1 VACVR
6 HVSAIVRGR
15 GRHGSLPS
23 PSHVLTTQRV
33 TRQKKKKTNNKER
46 EREVAVTSCL
56 AYCEVILKL
65 LQRRCVCVG
74 GGRSFISC
82 GFVSLVFSLF
92 FDVDALAALY
102 CVRQAGRRFLLFR
115 RIGLEQLCESHI
127 HLVVKHGE
135 KVYRRLFAAALT
147 HLT

>member
-65 LQRRCVCVG
+65 LQRRCVCVCVWG
-74 GGRSFISC
+74 GLSYPVDSSRWCSP
-82 GFVSLVFSLF
+82 F
-92 FDVDALAALY
+92 FLM
-102 CVRQAGRRFLLFR
+102 
-115 RIGLEQLCESHI
+115 
-127 HLVVKHGE
+127 
-135 KVYRRLFAAALT
+135 
-147 HLT
+147 